1 MNILTVTSYNKSL
14 EKAYAHRFKQT
25 YNWPFKLK
33 VYNEDIDMFDKI
45 PNCHA
50 FVERNKNKHK
60 YTSYEEKNNDYR
72 TDGVRF
78 CYKVYAYTHAIL
90 NEDAD
95 GIIGIDADSIFYKP
109 IDVVSYTLINYIH

>member
-14 EKAYAHRFKQT
+14 EKAYAYRFKQT

-60 YTSYEEKNNDYR
+60 YSKTITKHHIFASANPIAPLRLRLGRIDFHASGRLYM
-72 TDGVRF
+72 VM
-78 CYKVYAYTHAIL
+78 THAPPNPRL
-90 NEDAD
+90 CCNATF
-95 GIIGIDADSIFYKP
+95 APS
-109 IDVVSYTLINYIH
+109 T